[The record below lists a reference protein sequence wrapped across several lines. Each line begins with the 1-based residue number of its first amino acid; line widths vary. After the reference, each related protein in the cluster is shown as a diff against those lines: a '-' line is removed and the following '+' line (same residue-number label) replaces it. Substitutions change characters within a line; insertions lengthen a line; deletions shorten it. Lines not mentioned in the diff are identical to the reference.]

1 MYHYIYRIDF
11 LHPNHFGKY
20 YIGKRT
26 VKYKPENDKAYR
38 GSGRFCKSYFDKY
51 GTVDTY
57 RKTIIEL
64 NNSKEDNAKRE
75 AYWIGNL
82 WKTDPLCMNQEPGGL
97 NGGKR
102 KGHNHTGNRNPFY
115 GKHHTEESRSAIS
128 KARLGTTW
136 SKSYEGIKCYSLDGD
151 LVKVYYNRQELE
163 KDGYNPKCVD
173 NVLAGREKT
182 HKNHLFKN

>member
-20 YIGKRT
+20 YIGKR
-26 VKYKPENDKAYR
+26 
-38 GSGRFCKSYFDKY
+38 
-51 GTVDTY
+51 TVDTY

-97 NGGKR
+97 NGG
-102 KGHNHTGNRNPFY
+102 
-115 GKHHTEESRSAIS
+115 
-128 KARLGTTW
+128 
-136 SKSYEGIKCYSLDGD
+136 IKCYSLDGN
-151 LVKVYYNRQELE
+151 LVKVYYNRQELKE
-163 KDGYNPKCVD
+163 DGYNPKCVD
-173 NVLAGREKT
+173 NVLAGRAKT
-182 HKNHLFKN
+182 HRNHLFKN